1 MQQIVLTDFPE
12 EKIRDLHTQ
21 FRSMKRYLDRL
32 AFYDRHFGIVPFS
45 FPAFDPELPYFFE
58 RDKTEALVDLMKKE
72 RNNPD
77 LSERTFRFDETYR
90 FSIKP
95 INSNNPLYSTYI
107 LCKFLMA
114 LPGPDDRLENPLLR
128 QDTKLLDDGNRII
141 NFIEYKLQN
150 EYDKSPKI
158 HYMTVFYRG
167 FSDAFLQ
174 KVRLPDKK
182 RKFIELYLYSQ
193 GILYAKYLAIL
204 KSRVI
209 PRRKT
214 GRTAAAPGFS
224 NGLGLLN
231 ELGAIDL
238 LQRKYAVTPT
248 PESSSAFAAIIL
260 QISLAMHAHEEKDG
274 GDNHEP
280 VSG

>member
-1 MQQIVLTDFPE
+1 MQQTVVSEYPE
-12 EKIRDLHTQ
+12 EQVRVLHTQ
-21 FRSMKRYLDRL
+21 FVSMKRYLDRL
-32 AFYDRHFGIVPFS
+32 AFFDRHFGIIPFS
-45 FPAFDPELPYFFE
+45 FPPFDPELPYFFE
-58 RDKTEALVDLMKKE
+58 ADKTAALVEFMKKE
-72 RNNPD
+72 RNNPE
-77 LSERTFRFDETYR
+77 LSERSFRFGDSYR

-107 LCKFLMA
+107 LCKFLVA
-114 LPGPDDRLENPLLR
+114 APGADEYLDKPLLR
-128 QDTKLLDDGNRII
+128 QDSKMLDDGNRII

-158 HYMTVFYRG
+158 HFMTVFYRG

-182 RKFIELYLYSQ
+182 RKFIELYLYAQ

-214 GRTAAAPGFS
+214 GRIPAAPGFS
-224 NGLGLLN
+224 NGVGLLN

-238 LQRKYAVTPT
+238 LQRKYSVTPT
-248 PESSSAFAAIIL
+248 PESSSAFADIIL
-260 QISLAMHAHEEKDG
+260 QISLAMHGPEEK
-274 GDNHEP
+274 NRVAPEM
-280 VSG
+280 